1 MSETMHGRRRL
12 LLSTAA
18 WVGGLAAVAANRP
31 ARGFQVEEM
40 PPASA
45 VGRAYAERC
54 GGTAEHAAL
63 IARWQ
68 ALLIED
74 PFCRLADGDLRDL
87 RLPSRRHPLAAPA
100 NALGDPSWIID
111 FPRRA
116 ARQCVRSVTTSTTCG
131 PPGRQG
137 GPRCRSGAPPLP

>member
-40 PPASA
+40 PPASS

-54 GGTAEHAAL
+54 GGSSEHAAL
-63 IARWQ
+63 IARLQ
-68 ALLIED
+68 ALLTED
-74 PFCRLADGDLRDL
+74 P
-87 RLPSRRHPLAAPA
+87 SAASLTATCAICGCP
-100 NALGDPSWIID
+100 
-111 FPRRA
+111 
-116 ARQCVRSVTTSTTCG
+116 VVVT
-131 PPGRQG
+131 R
-137 GPRCRSGAPPLP
+137 